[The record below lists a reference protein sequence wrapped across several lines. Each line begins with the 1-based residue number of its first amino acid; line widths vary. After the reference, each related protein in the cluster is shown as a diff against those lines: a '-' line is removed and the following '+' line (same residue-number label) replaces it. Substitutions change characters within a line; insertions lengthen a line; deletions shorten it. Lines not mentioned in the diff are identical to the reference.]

1 VSAAEAEPAERLREL
16 VTRVVEAFAVSG
28 SVEVHEDEE
37 SLRATVEGEDLG
49 LLIGRHGET
58 IDALQHLAFRIV
70 YRDDGPRKRV
80 VVDAAGY
87 RDRRAAVLERQADR
101 AVAQATKSGR
111 PVALEPMPAAER
123 RLVHEYLRDRPEIET
138 YSEGQ
143 EPQRRLVV
151 APVVS

>member
-1 VSAAEAEPAERLREL
+1 VSAAEAEPPERLREL
-16 VTRVVEAFAVSG
+16 LTRVVEALALSG

-37 SLRATVEGEDLG
+37 SLRATVHGEDLG

-58 IDALQHLAFRIV
+58 IDALQHLAFRIA
-70 YRDDGPRKRV
+70 YRDSEPRKRV

-87 RDRRAAVLERQADR
+87 RERRAAVLQRQADR
-101 AVAQATKSGR
+101 AVAEATQSGR
-111 PVALEPMPAAER
+111 PVPLEAMPAAER

-143 EPQRRLVV
+143 EPARRLVV